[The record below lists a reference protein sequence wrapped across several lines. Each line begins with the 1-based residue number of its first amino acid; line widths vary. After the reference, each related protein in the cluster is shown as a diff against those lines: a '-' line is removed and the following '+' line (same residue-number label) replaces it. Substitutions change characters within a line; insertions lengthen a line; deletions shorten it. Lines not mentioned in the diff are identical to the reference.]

1 MTKKESNKLGKVHE
15 VKDVEIVLENDQKA
29 KTFITYE
36 KIDYKRGYMDKD
48 ANNRKK
54 RDFTVKPIHP
64 GEILREEL
72 LVPNN
77 ISPEEL
83 AKEIKVPKEI
93 VKWVCEERSDITLDL
108 ATRLSL
114 YFDTSVELW
123 LNLQKSYEK
132 ELAEVRTERLKEEI
146 IPYNKRQGN
155 GKHRHLQAR

>member
-1 MTKKESNKLGKVHE
+1 MTMTKKESNKLGKVHE

-93 VKWVCEERSDITLDL
+93 IK
-108 ATRLSL
+108 
-114 YFDTSVELW
+114 
-123 LNLQKSYEK
+123 
-132 ELAEVRTERLKEEI
+132 
-146 IPYNKRQGN
+146 
-155 GKHRHLQAR
+155 